1 MSRIASPLALVA
13 STTALVLAA
22 TSLGVQAV
30 GDPSRPTQRAAAAAA
45 PATTPELS
53 ETTRLPDRRSLVVG
67 DRAYAMSTA
76 DGLYPAAGW
85 HIRGEMGGMWTPPM
99 KMVDGVWLR
108 LADDW
113 LGDATDGAAATRTT
127 AGFGYTRTSYENV
140 DQVTVE
146 RTDFV
151 PDGTRATLVGLT
163 LTSRVARTLPIALD
177 AHSELMSSY
186 PWGWTTPNAT
196 TFNLQDTGAYADG
209 TLVFREQ
216 GTPPVDNAE
225 PHDWAAVV
233 GSTVPPSAHSL
244 GRNHRGPQDPAVVC
258 PLGDPPKGESLPP
271 RCDDSEA
278 GKGTGG
284 QLRWQLRLPARTP
297 TTIWFAVAGSDHG
310 LPEARAELAQALQD
324 PAAALQRK
332 VASRAEWDSH
342 TQVDL
347 PGDPLLE
354 QSIAWSKQNLVD
366 SVQEAHDLELRAVK
380 EGKEYPPAADTLD
393 EARWL
398 GAGWPDYPWLFGTDG
413 EYTAF
418 ASVAMGQFE
427 DIKAHL
433 RALRDV
439 SVVLNGDS
447 GKVIHEVMPEG
458 SAYYGTLDSAGNTDE
473 TSKFPSAVA
482 LIWRWTGDDAFRD
495 DLYPFT
501 VRNMRYVV
509 EQLDDDGD
517 GWPEG
522 LGNVERPGMGE
533 EKLDN
538 TVYTIRGL
546 RDLADLARSKG
557 DTETETW
564 ASERA
569 AALEA
574 AFEQAWWYGGDAR
587 QYADS
592 LDLVEGPDDPP
603 INDNTRILQRH
614 WIGVTPMDAELVRP
628 DQVTRPLANDEH
640 GQIALEQRQR
650 DCYSGEFGLFHTGS
664 GPTSHQD
671 GNPGPSCDSVV
682 SSVKSERAVFS
693 LNTGIMAV
701 AEGNFGR
708 LGEDEQQRYTTGNAR
723 IQLDPSVWEMPGAM
737 PEIAPSPDFPAN
749 IGRPLYDRSMVLQ
762 AWGTYG
768 TLYPVVHHQLGVS
781 PDIGRD
787 ALSVVPQV
795 PDGQDRVAG
804 SNIRLGDGSV
814 DVSAERTSSTLT
826 TTVTRDLT
834 TALLIG
840 HVLPDGAEV
849 TAVTLD
855 GAPASYAVRETARG
869 REVVVQQ
876 GAGTGTSVLEVSYS

>member
-1 MSRIASPLALVA
+1 MSPVTRPLPLLA
-13 STTALVLAA
+13 TTALVLLAS
-22 TSLGVQAV
+22 SLGVQAA
-30 GDPSRPTQRAAAAAA
+30 GAPSGQIGRTAA
-45 PATTPELS
+45 PAALATTPELG
-53 ETTRLPDRRSLVVG
+53 ETTRLQDRRSLVVG
-67 DRAYAMSTA
+67 DRAYAMGTA

-85 HIRGEMGGMWTPPM
+85 HIRGEMGGVWSQPI
-99 KMVDGVWLR
+99 KLVDGVWVR
-108 LADDW
+108 LADQW
-113 LGDATDGAAATRTT
+113 LGDARDGAAATRTT
-127 AGFGYTRTSYENV
+127 AGWGYTRTSYEPV
-140 DQVTVE
+140 DQVQVE

-163 LTSRVARTLPIALD
+163 LTSRVSRTLPVALD

-196 TFNLQDTGAYADG
+196 TFNLPDTGSYSG
-209 TLVFREQ
+209 GNLVFREQ
-216 GTPPVDNAE
+216 GTPPVPNAE

-233 GSTVPPSAHSL
+233 GSTLRPSSHEL
-244 GRNHRGPQDPAVVC
+244 GPDHRGPQDPAVVC
-258 PLGDPPKGESLPP
+258 PTDGPAPTT
-271 RCDDSEA
+271 CDDSAA

-284 QLRWQLRLPARTP
+284 QLRWQLRLQAGTP
-297 TTIWFAVAGSDHG
+297 TTVWFAVAGSDEG
-310 LPEARAELAQALQD
+310 LAAARSELGQALAD
-324 PAAALQRK
+324 PAEALADK
-332 VASRAEWDSH
+332 VASRKAWDSH

-354 QSIAWSKQNLVD
+354 QSVAWSKQNLAD
-366 SVQEAHDLELRAVK
+366 SAQEAHGLELRAVE
-380 EGKEYPPAADTLD
+380 EGRAYPPAAGTLAR
-393 EARWL
+393 ARWL

-418 ASVAMGQFE
+418 ASVAMGQFD

-447 GKVIHEVMPEG
+447 GKVIHEVMPDG

-522 LGNVERPGMGE
+522 LGNVERSGMGV

-557 DTETETW
+557 DSATATW

-569 AALEA
+569 AAMEA
-574 AFEQAWWYGGDAR
+574 DFEQAWWYGGDAD

-592 LDLVEGPDDPP
+592 LDDPADP
-603 INDNTRILQRH
+603 ADDNTKILQRH

-628 DQVTRPLANDEH
+628 GEVTRPLASDAH
-640 GQIALEQRQR
+640 GQTALEQRQE
-650 DCYSGEFGLFHTGS
+650 DCYSGTFGLFHTGT
-664 GPTSHQD
+664 GPTSAPA

-682 SSVKSERAVFS
+682 SSVSSERSVFS

-708 LGEDEQQRYTTGNAR
+708 LGVDEQQRYTTGNAR
-723 IQLDPSVWEMPGAM
+723 IQLDPDVWEMPGAM

-768 TLYPVVHHQLGVS
+768 TLYPVVHHQLGIS

-787 ALSVVPQV
+787 ALAVVPQV
-795 PDGQDRVAG
+795 PDGQSRVAG
-804 SNIRLGDGSV
+804 SNVRLGAGSV
-814 DVSAERTSSTLT
+814 DVSAERTPATLT
-826 TTVTRDLT
+826 TTVTRDLS
-834 TALLIG
+834 ASLLVG

-855 GAPASYAVRETARG
+855 GAPAPYDVRETARG
-869 REVVVQQ
+869 REVVAD
-876 GAGTGTSVLEVSYS
+876 AGSGSGTSVLVVSYR